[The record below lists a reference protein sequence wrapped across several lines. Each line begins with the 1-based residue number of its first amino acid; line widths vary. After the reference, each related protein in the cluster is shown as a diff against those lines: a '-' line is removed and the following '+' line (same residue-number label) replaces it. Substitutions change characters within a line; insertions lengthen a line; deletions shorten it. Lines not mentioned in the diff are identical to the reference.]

1 MEFCKLETI
10 ATIDNLE
17 KQLFSTFAA
26 VTVCVGLS
34 VALILITFIAA
45 AGCMTLCSRS
55 HNIVRT
61 KGCSN
66 TSRRLRIPVEETC
79 AHCSYNEKNSLAGIS
94 QLQQND
100 FIATCIPLFE
110 QTSSDSG
117 ELVI

>member
-34 VALILITFIAA
+34 VALILITFVSAA
-45 AGCMTLCSRS
+45 CCMTLCSRS
-55 HNIVRT
+55 HIVRT

-66 TSRRLRIPVEETC
+66 TSRRLRIPMEETC
-79 AHCSYNEKNSLAGIS
+79 AHCSYNEKISLAGVS

-100 FIATCIPLFE
+100 FIVTCTPLIQ